1 MIDAYDDLEVSSDP
15 LVSPYLASDDVLRG
29 LPPVSVVVSSVCV
42 FVCACVRACVS
53 A

>member
-42 FVCACVRACVS
+42 CVCACMRV
-53 A
+53 